1 MTEFVPRK
9 GMTEADIATTIAAV
23 LAKATLTEKI
33 GMMSGAGFF
42 KAFMEDKRV
51 WAARP
56 YRAGGGIERLGIE
69 PFYFT
74 DGPRGVARGRS
85 TCFPCSMARGATF
98 DPDLERRIGEVMGK
112 EARAQGCTLS
122 GAVCFNL
129 LRHPAWGRAQET
141 YGEDSFHL
149 GEMGASLATGIQTH
163 NVAATV
169 KHFALNSMENAR
181 FKVDVQID
189 ERALHEV
196 YLPHF
201 KRAIDAG
208 CATVMSAYNKMNGEY
223 CGQNRELLTGILRD
237 EWGFDGFVHSDW
249 VMGVYDVNGAAAGL
263 DVENPEPRV
272 FGAALIA
279 AVENGDI
286 APAVV
291 DLACERILRVYY
303 RFACAEDP
311 LPEYGIELVA
321 SPAHI
326 AIALEAAEK
335 SAVLLKN
342 DAVLPLAKGIGTLAV
357 LGKLA
362 STENI
367 GDNGSSKVR
376 PPYIVTALDGL
387 ERASNAMGIG
397 RILTGDEDDLA
408 AARQA
413 ADVADVVVVVV
424 GNTAVDEGEFIPG
437 DIALG
442 ADVPE
447 ELRGQA
453 RAQTIGGDRDNLGL
467 RAEQI
472 ALIKTATASGKP
484 VVVVIVSGSTIMVE
498 EWHEQAGAIL
508 QTFYSGMEGGTALA
522 KLLFGEVS
530 PSGKLPFTVAKSPDD
545 YPFFDKD
552 ADAIIYDMW
561 HGYTLLDRDGKAP
574 RYAFGHGLSYAEFGY
589 DALSV
594 KVGADQ
600 IQVGVSVTNSGPVTA
615 DEVVQAYVSF
625 PGLQAER
632 QPKLLK
638 GFQRVRVEAGA
649 TVAVNIAIPLET
661 IKWRDPVAHGW
672 RLEPDDYGVHVG
684 GSSDQLIST
693 HFRL

>member
-1 MTEFVPRK
+1 MNEFQPRK
-9 GMTEADIATTIAAV
+9 GMTEAEIDATITAV
-23 LAKATLTEKI
+23 LAEATLAEKV

-42 KAFMEDKRV
+42 KAYMEDNKI

-56 YRAGGGIERLGIE
+56 YRAGGGIERLGLA

-74 DGPRGVARGRS
+74 DGPRGVARGNS
-85 TCFPCSMARGATF
+85 TCFPCTMARGATF
-98 DPDLERRIGEVMGK
+98 DPDLEQRIGEVMGT
-112 EARAQGCTLS
+112 EARAQGCNLS

-141 YGEDSFHL
+141 YGEDPHHL
-149 GEMGASLATGIQTH
+149 GEMGTALATGIQTH

-169 KHFALNSMENAR
+169 KHFALNSMENSR
-181 FKVDVQID
+181 FKVDVQIE

-201 KRAIDAG
+201 KRALDAG

-223 CGQNRELLTGILRD
+223 CGQHRELLTDILRG

-249 VMGVYDVNGAAAGL
+249 VMGVYQVYGAAAGL

-272 FGAALIA
+272 FGAVLIE
-279 AVENGDI
+279 AVEKGSVE
-286 APAVV
+286 PEVV
-291 DLACERILRVYY
+291 DRACERILRVYY

-311 LPEYGIELVA
+311 LPEYGMDLVA
-321 SPAHI
+321 SPAHV

-342 DAVLPLAKGIGTLAV
+342 DNVLPLRKGIKTLAV

-362 STENI
+362 AAENI

-376 PPYIVTALDGL
+376 PPYVVTAIEGL
-387 ERASNAMGIG
+387 KRASDAMGIG
-397 RILTGDEDDLA
+397 SIVTGDEDNLVAARA
-408 AARQA
+408 AADA
-413 ADVADVVVVVV
+413 GDAIVIVV

-442 ADVPE
+442 ADVSD

-467 RAEQI
+467 RADQI
-472 ALIKTATASGKP
+472 ALIETAAESGKP
-484 VVVVIVSGSTIMVE
+484 LVVVIVSGSAIMVE
-498 EWHEQAGAIL
+498 EWHGKVGAIL

-530 PSGKLPFTVAKSPDD
+530 PSGKLPFTVARSAHD

-552 ADAIIYDMW
+552 ADSITYDLW
-561 HGYTLLDRDGKAP
+561 HGYSLLDRDDKLP
-574 RYAFGHGLSYAEFGY
+574 RYAFGHGLSYASFGY
-589 DALSV
+589 RAFKARVAGDVIQL
-594 KVGADQ
+594 Q
-600 IQVGVSVTNSGPVTA
+600 ISVTNASAVGA

-625 PGLQAER
+625 PGIAAER

-638 GFQRVRVEAGA
+638 AFKRVHIPARMTKTVCIDIAVE
-649 TVAVNIAIPLET
+649 TL
-661 IKWRDPVAHGW
+661 KWRDPATHSW
-672 RLEPDDYGVHVG
+672 RLETGEYAVHVG
-684 GSSDQLIST
+684 GASDQLISANV
-693 HFRL
+693 RL